1 MFARF
6 SVPAVLIVADR
17 AAPPEDGLFGSVAR
31 CLVAAPA
38 EVAPA
43 HTATAISAD
52 TPTLRAMRMVARFDN
67 YNPFS
72 FLRLRG

>member
-1 MFARF
+1 M
-6 SVPAVLIVADR
+6 ADM
-17 AAPPEDGLFGSVAR
+17 AAPPEADWVLG
-31 CLVAAPA
+31 AAAA

-43 HTATAISAD
+43 QIAAAMSAD
-52 TPTLRAMRMVARFDN
+52 APTQRAMRMEARFDN